1 MARKIMHFSKKNQR
15 LPFRVS
21 DELMSMSVRNPKRKS
36 QKEITEIKSMIKD
49 KNYRIL
55 LSNKRINVFNNEIT
69 ATGKDPYEFFEK
81 IQVNGDTSHAF
92 YLGVELAR
100 AQIALQLGKNYD
112 QDNELEWGIAV
123 EKKKQN
129 LFKRPN

>member
-36 QKEITEIKSMIKD
+36 KKEISEIKSMIKD

-55 LSNKRINVFNNEIT
+55 LS
-69 ATGKDPYEFFEK
+69 
-81 IQVNGDTSHAF
+81 
-92 YLGVELAR
+92 
-100 AQIALQLGKNYD
+100 
-112 QDNELEWGIAV
+112 
-123 EKKKQN
+123 KKG
-129 LFKRPN
+129 